1 MTKIKLFLQI
11 LINLVLLFSTAK
23 SAHAV
28 NLKGEWTEPDGLMMK
43 AEQTG
48 NTFSF
53 VVTDPDIPEKYQGIA
68 NLKGTIGGSTFT
80 GQIFSL
86 HLECPNLDGYRPAS
100 GTISSREI
108 KIKAIFSRYDTD
120 ACTIDLNTE
129 TEISVTYT
137 KILSLEEQ
145 ALDNHQKELAQL
157 AEDLANRS
165 GPVIDTSTV
174 TVVSTS
180 PIAQSSERYPVNVG
194 ADTRPDPSTY
204 IDYLGQVPNVSAS
217 AWDKE
222 IARVS
227 NFEGDITRH
236 RTVDGKTSDYQIR
249 RVGTSIKGNVLNTSD
264 TFSFKGDG
272 FIQYHGVDGSIKQ
285 FMTGGYAKKH
295 GFADQIK
302 PGQAG
307 VEIIL
312 KPAEPPPTPVP
323 PPGPIRQFF
332 NWLGELMTPEPQPT
346 TYGIVGVKG

>member
-180 PIAQSSERYPVNVG
+180 PIAQSSERYPINVG

-236 RTVDGKTSDYQIR
+236 RTVDGKASDYQIR
-249 RVGTSIKGNVLNTSD
+249 RVGTSIKGNVLHTSD

-272 FIQYHGVDGSIKQ
+272 FV
-285 FMTGGYAKKH
+285 
-295 GFADQIK
+295 
-302 PGQAG
+302 
-307 VEIIL
+307 
-312 KPAEPPPTPVP
+312 
-323 PPGPIRQFF
+323 
-332 NWLGELMTPEPQPT
+332 
-346 TYGIVGVKG
+346 

>member
-1 MTKIKLFLQI
+1 MTKIKLFLPI

-43 AEQTG
+43 AEQAD

-53 VVTDPDIPEKYQGIA
+53 IVTDPDIPEKYQGIA

-180 PIAQSSERYPVNVG
+180 PIAQSSERYPINVG

-236 RTVDGKTSDYQIR
+236 RTVDGKASDYQIR
-249 RVGTSIKGNVLNTSD
+249 RVGTSIKGNVLHTSD

-272 FIQYHGVDGSIKQ
+272 FVQYHGIDGSTKQ
-285 FMTGGYAKKH
+285 YMTAGYAKKH

-307 VEIIL
+307 LEIIL
-312 KPAEPPPTPVP
+312 KMADPPPTPVP

-346 TYGIVGVKG
+346 PYGIVGVKG